1 MEAIILKGKKSK
13 VMRLSLVGGEGDLE
27 EVITGWISR
36 LVLEAKV
43 GDNQLQGA
51 QSVII
56 CW

>member
-43 GDNQLQGA
+43 WDNQLQGT